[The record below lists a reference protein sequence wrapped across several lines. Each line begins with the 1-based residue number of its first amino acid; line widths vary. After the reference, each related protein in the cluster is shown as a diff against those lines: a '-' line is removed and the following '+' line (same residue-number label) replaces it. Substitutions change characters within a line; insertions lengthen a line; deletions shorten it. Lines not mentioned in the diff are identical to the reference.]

1 MSRSLRTELLQSYLL
16 LVVLLLIVCL
26 IAVAGFFRVGR
37 SVNRILEDNYK
48 SVVAAQDMK
57 EALERLDSA
66 AAFLVVGQE
75 AKVQEQ
81 IRANLPLFKAAY
93 DIEAANITE
102 PGEQEVSDDL
112 GKQFAAYR
120 ADLSPLLRNPP
131 PSPKTVRA
139 LYFTTLQPHFLR
151 VKNRVQDVLNINQAA
166 IVRADDRA
174 RSEARSATIAS
185 IAVTTLA
192 VLLGLGLAR
201 RSIAAAMTPI
211 ASLTR
216 QAAEI
221 GAGRL
226 NGRIET
232 RRADEIGILAQ
243 TFNDMAAR
251 LQAARQRETERIE
264 RAERVS
270 DAALAD
276 LYDPVVVTDAE
287 GKIVHLN
294 RAAEGL
300 FGSDERAQGRYVG
313 DVVRTRPLYIAFLS
327 ALGKRSG
334 DAGDA
339 AQMTWAGRTYRVR
352 VNPMHGKENALLGAV
367 AVLEDITREQEIDR
381 IKTEFIGVA
390 SHELRTPV
398 TSLLLG
404 VQILDEGAVG
414 ALTPDQREVTAALRE
429 DLLRLERMMR
439 DLLDITRLE
448 AGATPPRFALAK
460 PAELVG
466 DAVRG
471 MQSQS
476 DAQGVSLIIE
486 PFPELPTVRADR
498 GQIGRVLTNLLSNA
512 VRHTP
517 AGGTVSVSA
526 QATPDAVR
534 FVVSDTGTGIPAAY
548 LETIWERFVQVPG
561 ATRGGAGLG
570 LSLVQNIVTAHG
582 GQVNAESTE
591 GAGSRF
597 TFTLPVSETRSEIR
611 SEGKVTV

>member
-1 MSRSLRTELLQSYLL
+1 MSRSLRTELLQSHLL
-16 LVVLLLIVCL
+16 LVVLLLVVCL
-26 IAVAGFFRVGR
+26 IAVAGFFRVGQ

-48 SVVAAQDMK
+48 SVVAAQNMK

-66 AAFLVVGQE
+66 AAFFVAGQE
-75 AKVQEQ
+75 EQ
-81 IRANLPLFKAAY
+81 ARKQARENLPLFDAAY
-93 DIEAANITE
+93 RVEAANITE
-102 PGEQEVSDDL
+102 PGEQEISDDL
-112 GKQFAAYR
+112 GEQFASYR
-120 ADLSPLLRNPP
+120 ADLSRLLQA
-131 PSPKTVRA
+131 SPTRTAAATQA
-139 LYFTTLQPHFLR
+139 LYFDRLQPRFVR
-151 VKNRVQDVLNINQAA
+151 VKKRVQDVLDLNQAA
-166 IVRADDRA
+166 IVHADERA
-174 RSEARSATIAS
+174 RTEARNAVVAS
-185 IAVTTLA
+185 VAVTALA
-192 VLLGLGLAR
+192 VLLGLGLAQ
-201 RSIAAAMTPI
+201 RSISAAMTPI

-226 NGRIET
+226 DGRIET

-243 TFNDMAAR
+243 TFNDMAER
-251 LQAARQRETERIE
+251 LAAARRRETERVE

-276 LYDPVVVTDAE
+276 LYDPVVVTDAG
-287 GKIVHLN
+287 GKVVHLN
-294 RAAEGL
+294 HAAEGL
-300 FGSDERAQGRYVG
+300 FGSDERAQGRDVG
-313 DVVRTRPLYIAFLS
+313 DVVRTRPLYIAVLT

-334 DAGDA
+334 DTDAGEM

-352 VNPMHGKENALLGAV
+352 VNPMRGEGDALLGAV

-381 IKTEFIGVA
+381 IKTQFIGVA

-404 VQILDEGAVG
+404 VQILDEGVVG
-414 ALTPDQREVTAALRE
+414 ELNPEQREVTAALRE

-448 AGATPPRFALAK
+448 AGATPPRFEVAK
-460 PAELVG
+460 PGDLVSG
-466 DAVRG
+466 AVRG
-471 MQSQS
+471 MQSQ
-476 DAQGVSLIIE
+476 AEAKNVSLTIE
-486 PFPELPTVRADR
+486 PLPELPTVRADR

-517 AGGTVSVSA
+517 AGGAVRVSA
-526 QATPDAVR
+526 QLVGDAVR
-534 FVVSDTGTGIPAAY
+534 FTVSDSGTGIPAEY
-548 LETIWERFVQVPG
+548 LERIWERFVQVPG

-582 GQVNAESTE
+582 GTVNAESVE

-597 TFTLPVSETRSEIR
+597 AFTLPVA
-611 SEGKVTV
+611 EGRTM